1 MPQIAI
7 VQATAPQVP
16 PPGPQAKNDSQNFAP
31 HLDKA
36 IAGQREQPPS
46 RKNGGKVNDQGTI
59 GNEPDQEHVTTGTE
73 GASDEVKDEI
83 HVADETAVQMDSRF
97 LVMMMDQI
105 VSQTGATTRAG
116 NPAMPILSQ
125 YLAAKSPLFEFLSNN
140 SVSNNDD
147 TQQQMASPQSFWTKT
162 PDETLLKTSLA
173 EATKVSPAEIA
184 SFPLAVPVS
193 ETKPENNGV
202 LLKLQNIIE
211 KSSESGNLSITV
223 IGNTLKGQSDA
234 LSLAVPVPETK
245 PENNGV
251 LLKLQNIIETNS
263 ESGNLSITVIG
274 NTLKGQSD
282 QNSLQP
288 TMPSATSYDEPF
300 QAAVTSGN
308 FSQLD
313 GDSPGVLMPNS
324 SEMVV
329 EKVNQNLASTRH
341 SIHQQYYEEKIAPQY
356 DLDDQTSEEGGQPSN
371 TFSPKTASTGEGAP
385 FTVNPDQTNTFAQPL
400 AVLQEGQKL
409 PAAETLRPV
418 TLPSGTVVHQ
428 EEVIR
433 QIAEHFQISRR
444 DFDTKVSIQLHPAEL
459 GEMKIS
465 LSVKEGAVRANVV
478 ASSQYAQEILEK
490 NMVKLRAILE
500 TQGFTIDEI
509 SVTAKSDTAGDS
521 NLFDRQLFS
530 QNDYQPPAVKNTRSA
545 SPLFTLEETAATH
558 HTTVTGVNVKA

>member
-7 VQATAPQVP
+7 VQATAPQAP

-36 IAGQREQPPS
+36 IAGQIEQPSS
-46 RKNGGKVNDQGTI
+46 RKQGGKVNDQGTI
-59 GNEPDQEHVTTGTE
+59 GNEPDKEQELAGTE
-73 GASDEVKDEI
+73 GAFVEVKDEI
-83 HVADETAVQMDSRF
+83 HVADETTVQMDSTV

-125 YLAAKSPLFEFLSNN
+125 YLAVNSPLFEFLSNN

-162 PDETLLKTSLA
+162 PGETFLKTSLA
-173 EATKVSPAEIA
+173 EATIVSPSEIA
-184 SFPLAVPVS
+184 SLPLAVPVL
-193 ETKPENNGV
+193 ETKPENNEV
-202 LLKLQNIIE
+202 LLKIQNIIE
-211 KSSESGNLSITV
+211 K
-223 IGNTLKGQSDA
+223 
-234 LSLAVPVPETK
+234 
-245 PENNGV
+245 
-251 LLKLQNIIETNS
+251 NS

-274 NTLKGQSD
+274 NTLKGQYD
-282 QNSLQP
+282 KNSLKP
-288 TMPSATSYDEPF
+288 TMPSTTSYNEPL
-300 QAAVTSGN
+300 QAAVTSGD
-308 FSQLD
+308 FSQVD
-313 GDSPGVLMPNS
+313 GDSPAVLLPNS
-324 SEMVV
+324 SEIVV
-329 EKVNQNLASTRH
+329 EKVNQNSTSTKH
-341 SIHQQYYEEKIAPQY
+341 TIQQQYYEEKIAPQY
-356 DLDDQTSEEGGQPSN
+356 DFDDSEEGGQPSN
-371 TFSPKTASTGEGAP
+371 TFSPKATATGEGVP
-385 FTVNPDQTNTFAQPL
+385 FTVNLDQTNTFSQPL

-409 PAAETLRPV
+409 PTTEAMRPV
-418 TLPSGTVVHQ
+418 TLPSGIVVHQ

-509 SVTAKSDTAGDS
+509 SVTAKSDTAGDF

-530 QNDYQPPAVKNTRSA
+530 QNDYQPPAVKNTLSA
-545 SPLFTLEETAATH
+545 SPLFTLEETAATNQ
-558 HTTVTGVNVKA
+558 TAVIGVNVKA